1 MKFPRLV
8 CGLLL
13 ISTQLITAP
22 DTQGQTYEVYDQDLK
37 LKSRVEYD
45 HISILGESVRVS
57 TANDEIKL
65 LGRDY
70 KPFLNLKAS
79 SVYCYDQPWL
89 VVQGKKGKG
98 VFHEYGEEVL
108 AAEYDEIQTYF
119 NLLLAKK
126 DGNYYLYE
134 HGIRKISFLGDYED
148 ARLIING
155 HIIAKTPSGYLLPL
169 GSQPDH
175 IYDSIELINEK
186 YFMVKE
192 GTGYGLLNRD
202 GDYVLQPV
210 IDSMV
215 HLEDDYFYAQDGN
228 QFMLIRAREVK
239 AEINYTSY
247 HKITL
252 EDDIILEYIH
262 GKLRR
267 VMNNSGILLD
277 QTGMEKVLSVGE
289 KHTNI
294 HLKDKTIGLLGPK
307 GWVVRPIPNVDKILP
322 GNEGLFGAIRNGK
335 YGFLDKGGKWIVEP
349 TYEEVRKFHDGIA
362 AVKKQGMWS
371 FINTNGNL
379 IGNGDFEHVTD
390 FVRGIAIV
398 KRKGKHNLIDKEGQ
412 LLLENDYERISK
424 GVDAYFIS
432 EKEGLFGLVAPDG
445 KEIVTPKF
453 QELRREDLNKILV
466 RIGDKYGILDE
477 KGDYVLPVYYKNIVF
492 DTGNKLILAED
503 KYQFTQDAP
512 VLITVEAT
520 KKKKGG

>member
-1 MKFPRLV
+1 MKSHCLAFGSLV
-8 CGLLL
+8 ISTLL
-13 ISTQLITAP
+13 ITTP
-22 DTQGQTYEVYDQDLK
+22 DTLAQTYEVYDQNLK

-45 HISILGESVRVS
+45 HIRVLSESVRLS

-70 KPFLNLKAS
+70 KPFLNMKAS
-79 SVYCYDQPWL
+79 SVHCYDQPWL
-89 VVQGKKGKG
+89 VVQGKNGNG

-108 AAEYDEIQTYF
+108 AAEYDDIQTYF
-119 NLLLAKK
+119 SKLLARK
-126 DGNYYLYE
+126 GNTYYLYE
-134 HGIRKISFLGDYED
+134 HGSRQIAFLGEYED
-148 ARLIING
+148 ATLTTNG

-175 IYDSIELINEK
+175 IYDSIRQINGK

-210 IDSMV
+210 IDHMV
-215 HLEDDYFYAQDGN
+215 HLEEDYFYAHDGN
-228 QFMLIRAREVK
+228 QYMLIRAREVK
-239 AEINYTSY
+239 ADINYTSY

-252 EDDIILEYIH
+252 EDDIMLEYIH

-277 QTGMEKVLSVGE
+277 QTGMEKVVSVGE

-294 HLKDKTIGLLGPK
+294 HLKDKKIGLLGPN
-307 GWVVRPIPNVDKILP
+307 GWEIKPIPNVDKILP
-322 GNEGLFGAIRNGK
+322 GNEGLYGAIIDGK
-335 YGFLDKGGKWIVEP
+335 YGFLDKGGNWIVEP
-349 TYEEVRKFHDGIA
+349 AFEDVRKFYEGIA
-362 AVKKQGMWS
+362 AVK
-371 FINTNGNL
+371 NNGRWFFVKSDGKL
-379 IGNGDFEHVTD
+379 IGTGDFDHVTD

-398 KRKGKHNLIDKEGQ
+398 KRNGKHNLIDKGGL
-412 LLLENDYERISK
+412 LLLENDYDRISK

-432 EKEGLFGLVAPDG
+432 ENQGLFGLVAPDG
-445 KEIVTPKF
+445 KEIVSPKF
-453 QELRREDLNKILV
+453 QELRREDLNKVLV

-477 KGDYVLPVYYKNIVF
+477 KGDYVLPMYYKNIVF
-492 DTGNKLILAED
+492 DTGNKQILAED
-503 KYQFTQDAP
+503 NYQFAQETP
-512 VLITVEAT
+512 VSTSIEPT